1 MSIVPLLNLARDLD
15 HEYRSSDWEHF
26 VDDDFG
32 FGVHAHELFHRPRL
46 MLPPLYGGIGRRR
59 YLPYERSHHHSHHQ
73 VVPRRRSSG
82 SQNALLPT
90 IGKDGFQ
97 VCMDVSQFK
106 PNELTVKVVDK
117 TVVVEGKHEE
127 REDGHGLIQRHFV
140 RKYTLP
146 KDFDPNEVVSTVSS
160 DGVLTLKAPPPPT
173 KEQSKPERVVQIQ
186 QTGPAHL
193 SIKAPPLNPTESATT
208 DGKTENGA
216 GEKMELCK

>member
-1 MSIVPLLNLARDLD
+1 MSIVPLLNLARELD
-15 HEYRSSDWEHF
+15 HDYRGAFNNDWDHF
-26 VDDDFG
+26 LEDDFG
-32 FGVHAHELFHRPRL
+32 FGVHAHDLFHRPRL
-46 MLPPLYGGIGRRR
+46 MMPHGSIGRRR
-59 YLPYERSHHHSHHQ
+59 FLPYERNHHHGHGHHQ
-73 VVPRRRSSG
+73 LVPRRQSG
-82 SQNALLPT
+82 GQNSLLPAV
-90 IGKDGFQ
+90 GKDGFQ

-160 DGVLTLKAPPPPT
+160 DGVLTLKAPPPPS
-173 KEQSKPERVVQIQ
+173 KEQAKPERIVQIQ

-193 SIKAPPLNPTESATT
+193 SVKAPEAAAAA
-208 DGKTENGA
+208 DGKAENGA
-216 GEKMELCK
+216 GEKMETGK